1 MLHSLFAKLLCCES
15 HDNCL
20 FFTQLLSLMTTVCF
34 QTLKFKI
41 CTASCFLCVYSCACI
56 VVCTQIMDVGSRSS
70 DNKGYVK
77 ASMRRQKRKFDD
89 ADDDGD
95 CGGGANVSV
104 AELKQSLL
112 VEHLLTQFA
121 WGHMTPQQVQQ
132 IANLTVQDFNML
144 CTKLGNTSLDLG
156 DLQKIAKAGTSGRFS
171 NNVHRD
177 IMKIINEKIHMPQLY
192 TFNMEIKGTVPAMQ
206 TDMML
211 PHELF
216 AHMYT
221 HYPEAFAKTFL
232 GDVHVG
238 LGAEGKSK
246 CKQFWDSVQ
255 KHPCFHKSCLETEL
269 HRECTIPFC
278 LHGDGTPITGR
289 GKSWSKQHTIFSMS
303 SLLTKGCT
311 KDCQIM
317 LFGIW
322 DHLMKD
328 NSVHTAMEVM
338 TWSFYHLYL
347 GIWPRTPHD
356 SIQRS
361 HISIAFSEL
370 FG

>member
-1 MLHSLFAKLLCCES
+1 
-15 HDNCL
+15 
-20 FFTQLLSLMTTVCF
+20 
-34 QTLKFKI
+34 
-41 CTASCFLCVYSCACI
+41 
-56 VVCTQIMDVGSRSS
+56 MDVGSRSS
-70 DNKGYVK
+70 DNQEYVK

-89 ADDDGD
+89 ADDGD
-95 CGGGANVSV
+95 DWGDGGAQVSV
-104 AELKQSLL
+104 AELKQSSLL
-112 VEHLLTQFA
+112 EHLLTQFA

-132 IANLTVQDFNML
+132 TANLTVQDFNTL
-144 CTKLGNTSLDLG
+144 CTQLGKTSLDLG
-156 DLQKIAKAGTSGRFS
+156 DLQKVAKAGTSGRFS

-177 IMKIINEKIHMPQLY
+177 IMKIINEKIHMPPLY
-192 TFNMEIKGTVPAMQ
+192 TFNMEIKGLVPAMQ
-206 TDMML
+206 ADMML

-216 AHMYT
+216 AYMYT
-221 HYPEAFAKTFL
+221 HYPEAFANTFL
-232 GDVHVG
+232 GDRHVG
-238 LGAEGKSK
+238 LGAEGNSK

-255 KHPCFHKSCLETEL
+255 KHPCFDKSCLETEL
-269 HRECTIPFC
+269 DRECTIPFC

-347 GIWPRTPHD
+347 GKWPHTPHD
-356 SIQRS
+356 SIERS
-361 HISIAFSEL
+361 SISIVFYAL
-370 FG
+370 FGCE